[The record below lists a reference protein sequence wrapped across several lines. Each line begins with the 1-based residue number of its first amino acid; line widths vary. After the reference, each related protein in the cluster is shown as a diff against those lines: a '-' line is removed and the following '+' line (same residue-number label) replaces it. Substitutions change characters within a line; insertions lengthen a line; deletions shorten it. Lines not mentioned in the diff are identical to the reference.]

1 MEKVAADINTL
12 ATFLGKRD
20 VAELKNHILKE
31 KYGFEKADVM
41 VLFGGSIIAGGDVL
55 ADAIHNDIAGTYI
68 IVGGAGHTTDTLRQ
82 AVHTEY
88 PEIDTEGLTEAEI
101 FQK

>member
-20 VAELKNHILKE
+20 VAELKKHILKE

-41 VLFGGSIIAGGDVL
+41 VLFGGSIIAGGDFSKVPFDHL
-55 ADAIHNDIAGTYI
+55 
-68 IVGGAGHTTDTLRQ
+68 
-82 AVHTEY
+82 
-88 PEIDTEGLTEAEI
+88 
-101 FQK
+101 